1 MGRKEEKVK
10 LAVCIPNYNRPKKLY
25 RLLKGFADQIM
36 EEDLTEQVEICISD
50 DRSPESPD
58 EVIEEIRHLYPD
70 VRIVY
75 RVNEKNMG
83 MDYNFLQSVLISE
96 GEYCW
101 IVGNDDEPE
110 EKAFRIILN
119 YIADSC
125 VDILV
130 CPFHIY
136 DDDGKVLMTIDPVE
150 HQGNEALYFCTQNPE
165 EYEKLLRSARDGNAL
180 FCFLSNVVFRRSD
193 WVRHGDMFADKMN
206 TIFIQMYMNL
216 QTLREGALYAYIPD
230 SFIKNHGD
238 AQVNETFK
246 REYDVLVGLSGVV
259 DFFFEGELHDLLQER
274 IVDSRIN
281 GRMWALPDDSP
292 LKLPILNV
300 KSVKNEYY
308 RKYYVRP
315 EWREEYF
322 TGKDVMVYGAGN
334 LGRSAMA
341 ELAAYPIK
349 SLSLYDSDQK
359 KQGQML
365 DGYKVGSPA
374 QLKGRYGR
382 DGGVVVPANNLSLVE
397 IVDRVLQEGISE
409 IAIIN

>member
-1 MGRKEEKVK
+1 MGGKEEKVK

-25 RLLKGFADQIM
+25 RLLKGVADQIM
-36 EEDLTEQVEICISD
+36 EENLTEQVEICVSD

-58 EVIEEIRHLYPD
+58 EVIEEIRNLYPD

-75 RVNEKNMG
+75 RINEKNMG
-83 MDYNFLQSVLISE
+83 MDYNFLQSVMISE

-110 EKAFRIILN
+110 EKAFRTIMN
-119 YIADSC
+119 YIADSS
-125 VDILV
+125 VDILL

-150 HQGNEALYFCTQNPE
+150 HQENEVLSFQTHNPE
-165 EYEKLLRSARDGNAL
+165 EYEKLLRRAKDGNAL

-193 WVRHGDMFADKMN
+193 WIRHGDMFADKMN

-246 REYDVLVGLSGVV
+246 REYDVFVGLSGVV

-274 IVDSRIN
+274 IVDPRIN
-281 GRMWALPDDSP
+281 GRMWSLPDDSP
-292 LKLPILNV
+292 LKLPILHV
-300 KSVKNEYY
+300 ESVKNDYY

-315 EWREEYF
+315 EQRGNYF
-322 TGKDVMVYGAGN
+322 AEKNVLVYGAGN
-334 LGRSAMA
+334 LGRKAVA
-341 ELAAYPIK
+341 ELSSYQVK
-349 SLSLYDSDQK
+349 GLSLFDSDENKWGQK
-359 KQGQML
+359 V
-365 DGYKVGSPA
+365 DGYRVGSLTELE
-374 QLKGRYGR
+374 QSCRR
-382 DGGVVVPANNLSLVE
+382 DGSEIVVANNLSLVE
-397 IVDRVLQEGISE
+397 IVDGLLQKGLTN